1 MKKIFLVLISLFFV
15 SCNDSTL
22 VRYEVTV
29 EVHYPTRVDT
39 VKVVGDFYD
48 IPRVESSRGTNY
60 IYTDGDYVGKTC
72 IETSAPINI
81 IEYKPIQY
89 GVKPVY

>member
-1 MKKIFLVLISLFFV
+1 MCLLFLV
-15 SCNDSTL
+15 SCQDKTL

-29 EVHYPTRVDT
+29 GVHYPTRVDT
-39 VKVVGDFYD
+39 VTVVGDFYET
-48 IPRVESSRGTNY
+48 PKVESGRGTNY
-60 IYTDGDYVGKTC
+60 IFTDGDHVGKTC
-72 IETSAPINI
+72 IETSAPLKI